1 MQKMAKPERASGSQY
16 DPRESAE
23 RYDPRERFWV
33 WLPSMSSKRGCYT
46 LTVFGGT
53 LYDMGRALLAI
64 YLNVPWDP
72 GGTDGQN
79 IQAIAWGHAMFRG
92 GGIVTPDTIRYMGP
106 VVSDFR
112 LCCFGLQAPSSSYK
126 GEKQQIE
133 KNKKNIPEQR
143 RGQGSRALSDY
154 GDHLI
159 ILCDLLMS
167 AVRSRHGQRVVTK
180 VVLFVACK

>member
-1 MQKMAKPERASGSQY
+1 MSGGY
-16 DPRESAE
+16 DGSVYLESAE

-46 LTVFGGT
+46 LTVFGDT

-72 GGTDGQN
+72 GGTDGHN

-92 GGIVTPDTIRYMGP
+92 GGIVTPDTIRYMGL

-154 GDHLI
+154 GDHLCWGMAASFPLVASEV
-159 ILCDLLMS
+159 ILHPSNLRPGS
-167 AVRSRHGQRVVTK
+167 V
-180 VVLFVACK
+180 